1 MRLFIRRFLDVDG
14 PGANT
19 LSAPNM
25 GLGEFDEICAV
36 LQCRSIQLN
45 VEPSSLLSSPSLCP
59 SCHDS
64 GSRFDG

>member
-1 MRLFIRRFLDVDG
+1 VRLFIRRFLDVDG

-36 LQCRSIQLN
+36 LQCRSIQLSQRLCLQ
-45 VEPSSLLSSPSLCP
+45 VVVFTESLPLMSQFWLT
-59 SCHDS
+59 
-64 GSRFDG
+64 F